1 MLENEVIFIPL
12 IIIIFLVFFTALWSF
27 IAFITSRIW
36 GWHAM
41 SKHYTGDLSYVN
53 ESLRFRSAR
62 FGWGSYSG
70 VLTFSVNDEE
80 LGISVLFLYRV
91 GHPPLKIPF
100 EEINAYEK
108 TVILPEVHM
117 TFAQTPER
125 VIKIPR
131 RVADAIEAASGG
143 NWTYTRK
150 G

>member
-1 MLENEVIFIPL
+1 MLENEAVFIPL
-12 IIIIFLVFFTALWSF
+12 IIVIFLVFFTALWSF
-27 IAFITSRIW
+27 IAFITSRIG
-36 GWHAM
+36 GWNAIAQ
-41 SKHYTGDLSYVN
+41 HYQGELSYKN
-53 ESLRFRSAR
+53 ESLGFRSAR
-62 FGWGSYSG
+62 FGWMGYSG

-117 TFAQTPER
+117 SFAQTPER

-150 G
+150 E